1 MGFWKDLFNDNNTIN
16 EKSVVGF
23 GAFLMM
29 VVTLSVDIVT
39 GVMGREMPIHE
50 FVFDGFMVITL
61 GAFGIASVD
70 KYINRK
76 AEHDKNK
83 LDAGAEE
90 ELG

>member
-1 MGFWKDLFNDNNTIN
+1 MGWFKELFSDNNQIN

-29 VVTLSVDIVT
+29 VVTLTVDLVT
-39 GVMGREMPIHE
+39 GVLGREMPIHE

-61 GAFGIASVD
+61 GSFGIASVD
-70 KYINRK
+70 KFINAK
-76 AEHDKNK
+76 KGKENS
-83 LDAGAEE
+83 EE